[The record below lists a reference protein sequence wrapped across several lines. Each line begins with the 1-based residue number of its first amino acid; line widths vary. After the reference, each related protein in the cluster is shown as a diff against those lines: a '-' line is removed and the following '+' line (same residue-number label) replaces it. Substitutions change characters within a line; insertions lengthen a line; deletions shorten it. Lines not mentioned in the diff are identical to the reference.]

1 MGYLRLQQ
9 VVRTSGR
16 LMGLFYGSQSIH
28 EVLNRQNRVWLTS
41 RGLYHRGGSHSAD
54 TIDSAKSA
62 TILSSGAR
70 HTASSMAIAFYSP
83 PAIYF

>member
-41 RGLYHRGGSHSAD
+41 LGLYHRGGSHSAD

-62 TILSSGAR
+62 TILSSGAS
-70 HTASSMAIAFYSP
+70 HTASPMVIAFYSP